1 MYTSF
6 LYPLQGLLNS
16 FFSSSELD
24 QICRCVVLDHNNDM
38 ARSQTQWS
46 PRSKKRNSIST
57 DRWYIW
63 TEFLLMFLSLL
74 HGILQK
80 LKSIVTPKTMNG
92 QDSMFLMTGIYVLLP
107 SSLAQSHALKYHIP
121 TFILISVFSV
131 SNFYQANS
139 VMPCILD
146 YCCFFQYLL
155 L

>member
-1 MYTSF
+1 
-6 LYPLQGLLNS
+6 
-16 FFSSSELD
+16 
-24 QICRCVVLDHNNDM
+24 
-38 ARSQTQWS
+38 
-46 PRSKKRNSIST
+46 
-57 DRWYIW
+57 
-63 TEFLLMFLSLL
+63 MFLSLL